1 MIANGKIQFIG
12 PEESAQIPS
21 GANEWGALATRSSLA
36 WLECTTICSTPIR
49 TRCKLSAERLASRDY
64 SLRRSLTRR
73 RDSIWRLA

>member
-12 PEESAQIPS
+12 PEESAEIPPGAQRMGRS
-21 GANEWGALATRSSLA
+21 GYTVIPGLVGMHDHLYYTDSY
-36 WLECTTICSTPIR
+36 TVQVST
-49 TRCKLSAERLASRDY
+49 ERLASRDC